1 MRDQLILR
9 LTEQAPDQVSWLR
22 LSDSTEHPEI
32 KQGHLKDVASV
43 VAGAQVVVIVP
54 SNAVWLGTAKV
65 PTQNKQRLL
74 KAVPYAVEEEL
85 ASDVEQLHFAVEK
98 SLLEG
103 HVNVAAV
110 ERQLMDNWQN
120 MLSEAG
126 LAADFLISDLMAVGV
141 EEDAWSL
148 VLEGNVAMLRG
159 VDYLGFVSEI
169 ENLEVM
175 LPLALKEQSNHLPSR
190 ICVWHDVMNSSITP
204 IVPEQIKITCERLDQ
219 GLLGLIAKEG
229 LDLSKA
235 VNFLQ
240 GEYSRREQLGKL
252 WRPWRYVAALAA
264 VLFVLQLGVS
274 VSDSAKLESDYLAL
288 KAEAKAIYKDTFP
301 EAKRIVN
308 VKAQMQQKLAALK
321 GSGVT
326 KEITFLDLLADSG
339 MVFKQTSGLVLK
351 SIRYKKGVLDV
362 ELEVPSLHVLD
373 QLKQKLT
380 NTKGLQVEIQSAA
393 SRKNIVQGRLQIKGA
408 A

>member
-22 LSDSTEHPEI
+22 LSDSIEHPELE
-32 KQGHLKDVASV
+32 QGQLKDIASV

-54 SNAVWLGTAKV
+54 SNTVWLGTAQV

-98 SLLEG
+98 SSLEG

-110 ERQLMDNWQN
+110 DQQLMAYWQEL
-120 MLSEAG
+120 LSEAG
-126 LAADFLISDLMAVGV
+126 LAADFLTSELMAVAV
-141 EEDAWSL
+141 EENAWSL

-159 VDYLGFVSEI
+159 EDYLGFVSEI
-169 ENLEVM
+169 ENLGIM
-175 LPLALKEQSNHLPSR
+175 LPLVLKEQSDQLPSH
-190 ICVWHDVMNSSITP
+190 ICVWHDAQNAGITP
-204 IVPEQIKITCERLDQ
+204 LVPEEIEISRERLDQ

-229 LDLSKA
+229 LNLSMA

-274 VSDSAKLESDYLAL
+274 VSDSAKLETDYLAL
-288 KAEAKAIYKDTFP
+288 KAEAKTIYKDTFP

-308 VKAQMQQKLAALK
+308 VKAQMQQQLAALK
-321 GSGVT
+321 GKGAI

-339 MVFKQTSGLVLK
+339 MIFKQTSGLVLK

-362 ELEVPSLHVLD
+362 ELEVPSLQVLD